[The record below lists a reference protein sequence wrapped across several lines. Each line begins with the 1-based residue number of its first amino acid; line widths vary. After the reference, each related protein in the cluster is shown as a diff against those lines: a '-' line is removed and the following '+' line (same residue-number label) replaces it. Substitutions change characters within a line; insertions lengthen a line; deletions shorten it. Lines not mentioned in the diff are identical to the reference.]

1 MDPRNLTRE
10 FELTQEDR
18 TLQYKVD
25 YDITSHSFNITEN
38 EKEPYRLVF
47 HMETKTWSIQP
58 EGAGSLPAEELA
70 MHVQKSFGIYV

>member
-10 FELTQEDR
+10 FEVTHNDQTIDI
-18 TLQYKVD
+18 KVD
-25 YDITSHSFNITEN
+25 YDITNHSFNITEN
-38 EKEPYRLVF
+38 GTESYRLVF

-70 MHVQKSFGIYV
+70 AHVQKSFGIYV